1 MSARPT
7 GKSSAMSAKAVEVQA
22 DAIWFDMEGMPI
34 DSLDTA
40 DFRRV
45 ATRHDRNVANLH
57 RRDGQRLIMSPD
69 PIQS

>member
-1 MSARPT
+1 L
-7 GKSSAMSAKAVEVQA
+7 KSKP
-22 DAIWFDMEGMPI
+22 DALWFDMEGMPN
-34 DSLDTA
+34 DSLDAA

-45 ATRHDRNVANLH
+45 ATRHDRTVANLH